1 MTLSDPAEPAVP
13 WVVVGI
19 DNGGT
24 NNNATVLTAGGAFIV
39 DRLVEVPSRVREGPT
54 VAVEAMVDA
63 LTTVLEVTG
72 IPRSAVRAVGLD
84 TPGPASADGVI
95 SSRGA
100 TNFSERV
107 WWGFDVRGALEERL
121 GLPVVYNND
130 GNAAALWAHHEHF
143 GADALRRSSVS
154 AIVGTGL
161 GGGVVERGQV
171 VRGAAGM
178 AGELGHIQIPM
189 AGLLEPDQPM
199 PRCNCGNLGDV
210 ESVASL
216 TGILN
221 NLLPYWLSQ
230 HTEHPL
236 AAMPLPVAAKAVR
249 GLAEEGD
256 ELALKVF
263 AQQAKAIG
271 RLFTIASNFTD
282 PHAYFV
288 GGGVV
293 ETAETFR
300 MWFVD
305 QVVAGTDLRDEQLAV
320 SATGLIP
327 HLDMAGARG
336 ATVAALAVAARQP
349 VDS

>member
-161 GGGVVERGQV
+161 GG
-171 VRGAAGM
+171 
-178 AGELGHIQIPM
+178 
-189 AGLLEPDQPM
+189 
-199 PRCNCGNLGDV
+199 
-210 ESVASL
+210 
-216 TGILN
+216 
-221 NLLPYWLSQ
+221 
-230 HTEHPL
+230 
-236 AAMPLPVAAKAVR
+236 
-249 GLAEEGD
+249 
-256 ELALKVF
+256 
-263 AQQAKAIG
+263 
-271 RLFTIASNFTD
+271 
-282 PHAYFV
+282 
-288 GGGVV
+288 
-293 ETAETFR
+293 
-300 MWFVD
+300 
-305 QVVAGTDLRDEQLAV
+305 
-320 SATGLIP
+320 
-327 HLDMAGARG
+327 
-336 ATVAALAVAARQP
+336 
-349 VDS
+349 